1 MNKQIIY
8 GTLLGDAYFQKHNN
22 NKMSGGLRYTHSE
35 KQKEYAL

>member
-8 GTLLGDAYFQKHNN
+8 GTLLGDAYFSKKN
-22 NKMSGGLRYTHSE
+22 NKMVNGLRYTHSE

>member
-8 GTLLGDAYFQKHNN
+8 GTLLGDAYFAKKN
-22 NKMSGGLRYTHSE
+22 NKMTGGLKYTHSE